1 MIIEKVV
8 RKLFGRHVKTG
19 LLPICQS
26 ELYYHL
32 LESRFFE
39 QGNPFRRLLLNT
51 GAVIAVIKEVA
62 LGNPE
67 QNRLV

>member
-8 RKLFGRHVKTG
+8 RKLFGRHVKIG
-19 LLPICQS
+19 LLPIRQS
-26 ELYYHL
+26 EMYYHF

-51 GAVIAVIKEVA
+51 GTDMKEVA
-62 LGNPE
+62 FVTPE
-67 QNRLV
+67 QNRVV

>member
-1 MIIEKVV
+1 MIIEKVI
-8 RKLFGRHVKTG
+8 KKIFGRHVKIG

-26 ELYYHL
+26 ELYYHF
-32 LESRFFE
+32 LESRFFD

-51 GAVIAVIKEVA
+51 GADMKEVV

-67 QNRLV
+67 QNRLG

>member
-1 MIIEKVV
+1 MIIKKVL
-8 RKLFGRHVKTG
+8 REIFGRHVKTG

-26 ELYYHL
+26 ERYYHF

-51 GAVIAVIKEVA
+51 GLDMKGVV
-62 LGNPE
+62 LGNTE
-67 QNRLV
+67 QNGLV